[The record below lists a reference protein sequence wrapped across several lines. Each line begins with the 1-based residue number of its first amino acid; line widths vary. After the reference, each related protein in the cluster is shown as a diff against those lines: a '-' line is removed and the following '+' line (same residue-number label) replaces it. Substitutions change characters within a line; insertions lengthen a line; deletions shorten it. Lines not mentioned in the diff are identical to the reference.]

1 MPCRSIFEMYM
12 SMVLLKLLY
21 FICELAKSLSLD
33 TAYKLFCQQNGVS
46 TADTMIVI
54 RGDILRLIIICKR
67 HLFKLFEMLSVCY
80 SSTST
85 YR

>member
-67 HLFKLFEMLSVCY
+67 HLLKLFEMLSVCY

-85 YR
+85 